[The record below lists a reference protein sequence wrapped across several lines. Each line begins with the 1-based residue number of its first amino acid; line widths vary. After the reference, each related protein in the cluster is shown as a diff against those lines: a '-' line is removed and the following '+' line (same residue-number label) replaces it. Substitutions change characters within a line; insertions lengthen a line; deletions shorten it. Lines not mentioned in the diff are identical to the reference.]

1 MPVNKKNKTK
11 SKIGIYKKLQA
22 YQTLKM
28 KYIISLKKDFKN
40 NETNKQEQNISLNP
54 KK

>member
-1 MPVNKKNKTK
+1 MPVNKKTKTK
-11 SKIGIYKKLQA
+11 SKMGIYKKLQA
-22 YQTLKM
+22 QQTLKM

>member
-1 MPVNKKNKTK
+1 MSVNKKNKTK
-11 SKIGIYKKLQA
+11 SKMGIQQKLQA
-22 YQTLKM
+22 YQTSKT

-40 NETNKQEQNISLNP
+40 NETNKQEQNISLNR